1 MNEDVSIDLIEF
13 VIAETGITEQSI
25 PEITLQGKPI
35 EIDHSKPAQSDHPFI
50 NQFYAPLL
58 AA

>member
-35 EIDHSKPAQSDHPFI
+35 ETDHSKPTQSDQSFI
-50 NQFYAPLL
+50 DQFYAPLL